1 MLFSVRRHSYGN
13 HDSKFP
19 AAFIT
24 DTVHTA
30 VVRGF
35 ASAFLA
41 KHIDIALAFNQF
53 SVGNGAIQRFIG
65 KFLRKNLKEFF
76 AYLLDGVCIII
87 RRKHRHIIPP
97 PEPYGLTTARIL
109 AGKIQAQPET
119 SRLISQI
126 HCVFVVQDRPVLRK
140 KLIPVYSAETFDYGK
155 PVIFII
161 IPELKKRLRNNCRR

>member
-13 HDSKFP
+13 HDGKFP
-19 AAFIT
+19 AALIP
-24 DTVHTA
+24 DAVHTA
-30 VVRGF
+30 VVRGL
-35 ASAFLA
+35 SPAFFA

-53 SVGNGAIQRFIG
+53 PVGNGAVQRFVG

-76 AYLLDGVCIII
+76 AHLLDGVCIII

-97 PEPYGLTTARIL
+97 PEPYGLPTAGIL
-109 AGKIQAQPET
+109 TGKIQAQPET

-126 HCVFVVQDRPVLRK
+126 HCIFVVQGRPVLRK
-140 KLIPVYSAETFDYGK
+140 KLIPVYTAETFDYGK